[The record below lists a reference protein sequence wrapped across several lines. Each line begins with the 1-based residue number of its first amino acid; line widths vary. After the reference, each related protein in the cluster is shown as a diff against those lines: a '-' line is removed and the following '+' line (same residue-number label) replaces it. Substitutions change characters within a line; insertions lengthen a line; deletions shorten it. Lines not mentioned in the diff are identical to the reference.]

1 MKNKDTARILI
12 VDDQVHALQGV
23 SRIMGNAGYEVL
35 GASNGED
42 CMKLAARHK
51 PDLILLDVVLPDI
64 DGREVCRR
72 IKSDPETADSYVVLF
87 SSTHIDSDI
96 QAEGLEHGADGYIA
110 RPLPNR
116 ELLARVKAILRLK
129 FAENRLRE
137 NEERY
142 RRISSLT
149 SDIAYSCIKSNN
161 TAYSIDWIMG
171 AVERITGHSEED
183 IKALGCW
190 SALVI
195 DEDRDIFDTKV
206 VGIAPGSTGS
216 CELRLCH
223 KSGRIV
229 WVSSLSECVLVSE
242 NPDGLRLYGGLVDI
256 TERKID
262 EETLRKTT
270 QQLSERVKELNC
282 LYAIST
288 LVEKSDLSLNQTLQ
302 EMVDLIPSSWQYPDI
317 TCVSLILKGQE
328 FKTENYKAP
337 VSKQSAD
344 IIASG
349 EPIGCLE
356 VGYFEQTPESHEGPF
371 LKEERNLID
380 AIAGRLGKTIEGWL
394 ADQDVRKFK
403 AITDLASYGCVMS
416 DLQGFI
422 TYANEAFAHMHG
434 FSLSETIGKNLSVFH
449 TDEQMEHVDRLLEK
463 LVRDGAFEFQE
474 VWHAKNDGA
483 VFPTLMNATVIKDDK
498 GTPLFLSATL
508 IDITD
513 RKKAGEAMKL
523 LSTATE
529 QAAEAVIITD
539 ANGIIQYVNPAQAI
553 LSGYTLNE
561 LLGQTPNIFRSDKH
575 PADLYTNMW
584 ATINAGN
591 AWQGRFINR
600 KKDGTEY
607 HEDATISPVYDE
619 TGKLTNFV
627 AVKHDVT
634 KQVELQE
641 QLLQAQKLEAIGTLA
656 GGFAHDFN
664 NKLQV
669 IDGYV
674 DLMLFEKDLP
684 ETAKSKLEVIKQT
697 VHSSAEL
704 IKGMMV
710 FVRKTPL
717 ELRPIEL
724 NKLVAQ
730 TRAMLSRSMPKM
742 IEIDLLLEDDL
753 WTINAAP
760 NQIDQILMNLAI
772 NARDAMQD
780 GGRLTIKTQNLE
792 LDEVFCR
799 SRPGAKP
806 GRYVL
811 IEVSDTGTGMDKETA
826 SHIFE
831 PFFTTK
837 ASGKGTGLGLAVV
850 YGIVE
855 QHNGWII
862 CDSAPSVGSTFK
874 IYFPAIEE
882 VHEEE
887 CFEKKE
893 PPKGKGETILL
904 VDDEPDILEIIE
916 RLLNRA
922 NYRVITSIH
931 GKDALELYEKHRK
944 EIRLVILDLLMP
956 GMGGKE
962 CLRALFRMDPN
973 SRVLM
978 VSGYHEEGIT
988 EKLLDAGAKG
998 FIWKPFDE
1006 PQLLE
1011 KIRAIID
1018 AE

>member
-1 MKNKDTARILI
+1 
-12 VDDQVHALQGV
+12 
-23 SRIMGNAGYEVL
+23 
-35 GASNGED
+35 
-42 CMKLAARHK
+42 
-51 PDLILLDVVLPDI
+51 
-64 DGREVCRR
+64 
-72 IKSDPETADSYVVLF
+72 
-87 SSTHIDSDI
+87 
-96 QAEGLEHGADGYIA
+96 
-110 RPLPNR
+110 
-116 ELLARVKAILRLK
+116 
-129 FAENRLRE
+129 
-137 NEERY
+137 
-142 RRISSLT
+142 
-149 SDIAYSCIKSNN
+149 
-161 TAYSIDWIMG
+161 MG

-195 DEDRDIFDTKV
+195 DEDRAVFDTKV

-229 WVSSLSECVLVSE
+229 WVSSLSECVLVSG

-288 LVEKSDLSLNQTLQ
+288 LVEKSDLSLNQTLPK
-302 EMVDLIPSSWQYPDI
+302 MVDLIPSSWQYPDI
-317 TCVSLILKGQE
+317 TCVSLVLQGQE

-434 FSLSETIGKNLSVFH
+434 FLLSETIGKNLSVFH

-607 HEDATISPVYDE
+607 HEDASISPVYDE

-641 QLLQAQKLEAIGTLA
+641 QLLQAQKMEAIGTLA

-862 CDSAPSVGSTFK
+862 CDSALSVGTTFR

-882 VHEEE
+882 VPQEPY
-887 CFEKKE
+887 FEKKE
-893 PPKGKGETILL
+893 PQRGKGETIL
-904 VDDEPDILEIIE
+904 
-916 RLLNRA
+916 
-922 NYRVITSIH
+922 
-931 GKDALELYEKHRK
+931 
-944 EIRLVILDLLMP
+944 
-956 GMGGKE
+956 
-962 CLRALFRMDPN
+962 
-973 SRVLM
+973 
-978 VSGYHEEGIT
+978 
-988 EKLLDAGAKG
+988 
-998 FIWKPFDE
+998 
-1006 PQLLE
+1006 
-1011 KIRAIID
+1011 
-1018 AE
+1018 